1 VSTTNEPTPLP
12 GVTNEPTSL
21 PGVTNEPTPLPGVT
35 DAEARQIVGT
45 LGKHWGVVL
54 SFGIV
59 IAGLGIAVMAWPDA
73 TITVLAVLLGI
84 SLLVS
89 GIFSLVGSFTQP
101 DQQTSSRVMMAIS
114 GALSI
119 VLGFI
124 AFQGITQAT
133 AILALVVG
141 VGWLVRG
148 IFELVAGLGAKG
160 VPGRGLVIT
169 IGVLSIA
176 AGAAVL
182 LWPSITLTA
191 LAWISGLWLLILGLL
206 QIVASFGLRR
216 AARQAGAVAGAIVA

>member
-1 VSTTNEPTPLP
+1 VSTTNDLTPT
-12 GVTNEPTSL
+12 
-21 PGVTNEPTPLPGVT
+21 PGVT
-35 DAEARQIVGT
+35 DAEARQIVGA

-54 SFGIV
+54 SFGII

-73 TITVLAVLLGI
+73 TIKVLAVLLGV
-84 SLLVS
+84 SLLIS

-101 DQQTSSRVMMAIS
+101 DQQTGSRVMMAIS

-133 AILALVVG
+133 AILALLVG

-148 IFELVAGLGAKG
+148 ILELVAGFGAEKG
-160 VPGRGLVIT
+160 TPGRGLVIT
-169 IGVLSIA
+169 VGALSIA

-191 LAWISGLWLLILGLL
+191 LVWVSGLWLLVLGLL
-206 QIVASFGLRR
+206 QIVAAFGLRR
-216 AARQAGAVAGAIVA
+216 AAREVAAEVDQPAVVTGQIES

>member
-1 VSTTNEPTPLP
+1 VSTTSNPTPTP
-12 GVTNEPTSL
+12 AVTE
-21 PGVTNEPTPLPGVT
+21 
-35 DAEARQIVGT
+35 AEARQIVGT

-54 SFGIV
+54 SFGII
-59 IAGLGIAVMAWPDA
+59 IAGLGIAVMAWPDK
-73 TITVLAVLLGI
+73 TISILAVLMGI

-101 DQQTSSRVMMAIS
+101 DQQTGSRVLMAIS

-133 AILALVVG
+133 AILALLVG

-148 IFELVAGLGAKG
+148 IFELVSGFGAAKG
-160 VPGRGLVIT
+160 TPGRGLVIT

-191 LAWISGLWLLILGLL
+191 LAWISGLWLLVLGLL
-206 QIVASFGLRR
+206 QVVAAFGLRK
-216 AARQAGAVAGAIVA
+216 AARAITAQSTQPTVVAGTVA

>member
-1 VSTTNEPTPLP
+1 MSTTNDLTPT
-12 GVTNEPTSL
+12 
-21 PGVTNEPTPLPGVT
+21 PGVT
-35 DAEARQIVGT
+35 DAEARQIVGA

-54 SFGIV
+54 SFGII

-73 TITVLAVLLGI
+73 TIKVLAVLLGV
-84 SLLVS
+84 SLLIS

-101 DQQTSSRVMMAIS
+101 DQQTGSRVMMAIS

-133 AILALVVG
+133 AILALLVG

-148 IFELVAGLGAKG
+148 ILELVAGFGAEKG
-160 VPGRGLVIT
+160 TPGRGLVIT
-169 IGVLSIA
+169 VGALSIA

-191 LAWISGLWLLILGLL
+191 LVWVSGLWLLVLGLL
-206 QIVASFGLRR
+206 QIVAAFGLRR
-216 AARQAGAVAGAIVA
+216 AAREVAAEVDQPAVVTGQIES

>member
-1 VSTTNEPTPLP
+1 MSTTSNPTPTP
-12 GVTNEPTSL
+12 AVTE
-21 PGVTNEPTPLPGVT
+21 
-35 DAEARQIVGT
+35 AEARQIVGT

-54 SFGIV
+54 SFGII
-59 IAGLGIAVMAWPDA
+59 IAGLGIAVMAWPDK
-73 TITVLAVLLGI
+73 TISILAVLMGI

-101 DQQTSSRVMMAIS
+101 DQQTGSRVLMAIS

-133 AILALVVG
+133 AILALLVG

-148 IFELVAGLGAKG
+148 IFELVSGFGAAKG
-160 VPGRGLVIT
+160 TPGRGLVIT

-191 LAWISGLWLLILGLL
+191 LAWISGLWLLVLGLL
-206 QIVASFGLRR
+206 QVVAAFGLRK
-216 AARQAGAVAGAIVA
+216 AARAITAQSTQPTVVAGTVA

>member
-1 VSTTNEPTPLP
+1 MSTTNELTPTP
-12 GVTNEPTSL
+12 G
-21 PGVTNEPTPLPGVT
+21 GT
-35 DAEARQIVGT
+35 DAEARQIVGG

-59 IAGLGIAVMAWPDA
+59 IAGMGIAVMVWPDK
-73 TITVLAVLLGI
+73 TVSILAVLLGI

-89 GIFSLVGSFTQP
+89 GIFSLVASFTQP
-101 DQQTSSRVMMAIS
+101 DQQTGSRVLMAIS
-114 GALSI
+114 GALSL

-133 AILALVVG
+133 AILALLVG

-148 IFELVAGLGAKG
+148 ILELVAGVGAAKG
-160 VPGRGLVIT
+160 TPGRGLVIT
-169 IGVLSIA
+169 IGALSTA

-206 QIVASFGLRR
+206 QIVAAFGLRK
-216 AARQAGAVAGAIVA
+216 AAREVAAQGEQPIVVAGTIA

>member
-1 VSTTNEPTPLP
+1 MSTTNDLTPTP
-12 GVTNEPTSL
+12 GVTE
-21 PGVTNEPTPLPGVT
+21 
-35 DAEARQIVGT
+35 AEARQIVGA

-59 IAGLGIAVMAWPDA
+59 ISGLGIAVMAWPDK
-73 TITVLAVLLGI
+73 TIGVLAILLGF

-101 DQQTSSRVMMAIS
+101 DQQAGSRVLMAIS

-124 AFQGITQAT
+124 AFQGISQAT
-133 AILALVVG
+133 AILALLVG
-141 VGWLVRG
+141 VGWLIRG
-148 IFELVAGLGAKG
+148 IFELVAGIGAAKG
-160 VPGRGLVIT
+160 TPGRGLAIT
-169 IGVLSIA
+169 VGALSVA

-191 LAWISGLWLLILGLL
+191 LVWISGLWLLVLGLL
-206 QIVASFGLRR
+206 QIVAAFGLRK
-216 AARQAGAVAGAIVA
+216 AARELDGDHQPTVVAGSLA

>member
-1 VSTTNEPTPLP
+1 VSTTNDMTPTPGL
-12 GVTNEPTSL
+12 
-21 PGVTNEPTPLPGVT
+21 T
-35 DAEARQIVGT
+35 DAEARQIVGA

-54 SFGIV
+54 SFGI
-59 IAGLGIAVMAWPDA
+59 IISGLGIAVMVWPDK
-73 TITVLAVLLGI
+73 TISVLAVLLGI
-84 SLLVS
+84 SLLIS

-101 DQQTSSRVMMAIS
+101 DQQTGSRVLMAIS

-133 AILALVVG
+133 AILALLVG

-148 IFELVAGLGAKG
+148 IFELVAGIGAAKG
-160 VPGRGLVIT
+160 TPGCGLVIT
-169 IGVLSIA
+169 IGALSVA

-191 LAWISGLWLLILGLL
+191 LVWISGLWLLVLGLL
-206 QIVASFGLRR
+206 QIVAAFGLRK
-216 AARQAGAVAGAIVA
+216 AAREFAAADQPTVVPGTVA